1 MTTITNRADIRA
13 MAARANTRT
22 VATRADVG
30 MMTTRT
36 HIDMLIVTLIRVQ
49 VEERNINIRT
59 SHDCR

>member
-1 MTTITNRADIRA
+1 

-59 SHDCR
+59 SHDCRADAF